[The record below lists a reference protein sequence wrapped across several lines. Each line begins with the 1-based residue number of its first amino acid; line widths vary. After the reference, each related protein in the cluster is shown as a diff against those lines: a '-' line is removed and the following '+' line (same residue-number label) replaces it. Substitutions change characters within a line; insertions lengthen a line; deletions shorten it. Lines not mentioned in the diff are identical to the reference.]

1 MTENVEAKGRPDE
14 VVAAEALETYKK
26 RNDSFLVD
34 LCSGQF
40 RSTVRRK
47 MMTIIQLWLGL
58 S

>member
-47 MMTIIQLWLGL
+47 RVLL
-58 S
+58 